1 MRELISINLFMYTE
15 SNKKQWK
22 KKGKTKTH
30 QYPYCRDSNHTSQCK
45 KKLET
50 NDFIAQIVYLQIF

>member
-1 MRELISINLFMYTE
+1 MYTE

-45 KKLET
+45 KQLET